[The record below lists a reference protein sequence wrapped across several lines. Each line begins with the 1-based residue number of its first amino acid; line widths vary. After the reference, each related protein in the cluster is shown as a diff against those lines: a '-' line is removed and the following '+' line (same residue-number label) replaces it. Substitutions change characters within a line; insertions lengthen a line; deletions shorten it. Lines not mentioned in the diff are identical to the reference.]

1 MTFSRWIDNLSRI
14 IGFLYSNGDHL
25 IENVFHSAFSEN
37 FQSKCSPKST
47 ILKRDLS
54 LFLLV
59 LWRQVARIKLDRLAS
74 HGKNGSTRQLPASTA
89 THRCVELL
97 RQIAIER
104 PSPEVIRTSLGVT
117 DILVI
122 NSDPR
127 NLTVPSRKMK
137 RETENLH
144 TYQQTNI
151 HTV

>member
-1 MTFSRWIDNLSRI
+1 MRLIRHFQKISNRNLRFSNEISL
-14 IGFLYSNGDHL
+14 LLL
-25 IENVFHSAFSEN
+25 I
-37 FQSKCSPKST
+37 
-47 ILKRDLS
+47 
-54 LFLLV
+54 

-104 PSPEVIRTSLGVT
+104 PSPEVIRASLGVT
-117 DILVI
+117 DILLI

-127 NLTVPSRKMK
+127 NPTVPSRKMK

-144 TYQQTNI
+144 TYQQINI

>member
-1 MTFSRWIDNLSRI
+1 MCFIQHLLKISNRNIRRNLRFSNEI
-14 IGFLYSNGDHL
+14 
-25 IENVFHSAFSEN
+25 
-37 FQSKCSPKST
+37 C
-47 ILKRDLS
+47 
-54 LFLLV
+54 LFLRV

-104 PSPEVIRTSLGVT
+104 LSPEVIRASLGVT

-127 NLTVPSRKMK
+127 NPTVPSRKMK

-144 TYQQTNI
+144 TYQQINI